1 MFMQIGRARC
11 TTEPDAFKPLKKG
24 DAAGHRKGSILPMP
38 KAKKVLT
45 ELQKEI
51 LQIRKETEDKYA
63 EKAATEEE
71 INRLSFTLALY
82 QAEKPLDETLL
93 EKIETLKSRISEL
106 EIQARQ
112 IPRTIRKL
120 EAKKRQLRTSD

>member
-1 MFMQIGRARC
+1 
-11 TTEPDAFKPLKKG
+11 
-24 DAAGHRKGSILPMP
+24 MP

-45 ELQKEI
+45 DLQKEI

-63 EKAATEEE
+63 EKAAAEEE

-82 QAEKPLDETLL
+82 QAEKPIDEALL
-93 EKIETLKSRISEL
+93 EKIEALKNRISEL

-112 IPRTIRKL
+112 IPRAIRRL
-120 EAKKRQLRTSD
+120 DAKQRQLRASDKSSN

>member
-1 MFMQIGRARC
+1 
-11 TTEPDAFKPLKKG
+11 
-24 DAAGHRKGSILPMP
+24 MP

-82 QAEKPLDETLL
+82 QAEKPIDEVLL
-93 EKIETLKSRISEL
+93 EKIEALKNRISEL

-112 IPRTIRKL
+112 IPRAIRKL
-120 EAKKRQLRTSD
+120 EAKKRQLRASDQSPG

>member
-1 MFMQIGRARC
+1 M
-11 TTEPDAFKPLKKG
+11 P
-24 DAAGHRKGSILPMP
+24 PMP

-45 ELQKEI
+45 ELQKQL

-82 QAEKPLDETLL
+82 QAEKPLDEALL
-93 EKIETLKSRISEL
+93 EKIESLKNRISEL
-106 EIQARQ
+106 EVQARQ
-112 IPRTIRKL
+112 IPRAIRKL
-120 EAKKRQLRTSD
+120 EAKKRQLRASDQSSR

>member
-1 MFMQIGRARC
+1 
-11 TTEPDAFKPLKKG
+11 
-24 DAAGHRKGSILPMP
+24 MP

-45 ELQKEI
+45 DLQKDI
-51 LQIRKETEDKYA
+51 LQLRKETEEKHA

-82 QAEKPLDETLL
+82 QAEKPLDEALL

-106 EIQARQ
+106 ELQARQ
-112 IPRTIRKL
+112 IPRAIRKL
-120 EAKKRQLRTSD
+120 EARQRQLRAADHSPN

>member
-1 MFMQIGRARC
+1 MQLIVSRC
-11 TTEPDAFKPLKKG
+11 TAGPDVVKKG
-24 DAAGHRKGSILPMP
+24 GAAGRRKGFMPPMP

-51 LQIRKETEDKYA
+51 FRIRKETEDKYA

-82 QAEKPLDETLL
+82 QAEKPLDEALL
-93 EKIETLKSRISEL
+93 EKIEALKERISQL
-106 EIQARQ
+106 EVQARQ
-112 IPRTIRKL
+112 IPRAIRKL
-120 EAKKRQLRTSD
+120 EAKQRQLYASGQSSH